1 MKKIFLEELTAMYEL
16 GDVRKLRKKVGLT
29 QHELAVRAGVSQS
42 LLAKIETGKISPG
55 YERVKKIFAV
65 IDQITKKKEVKA
77 SEVATR
83 KVISIS
89 MTETVSVAIKKMG
102 LHKISQMPVIDRGKS
117 VGLLTESCIIEKMNK
132 GFSAGSHVADIMDGA
147 PPTVSEDVGMEVVI
161 GLLKHFPIVLVTD
174 KGDITGVI
182 TKSDVLAKVG

>member
-1 MKKIFLEELTAMYEL
+1 MKKIFLEELTVMYEL
-16 GDVRKLRKKVGLT
+16 DDVRKLRKKVGLT

-77 SEVATR
+77 SEVATE

-89 MTETVSVAIKKMG
+89 MTETVSAAIKKMG
-102 LHKISQMPVIDRGKS
+102 LHKISQMPVIDKGKP
-117 VGLLTESCIIEKMNK
+117 VGLLTEGCIIEKMSK
-132 GFSAGSHVADIMDGA
+132 GFSAGSHVADIMEGA
-147 PPTVSEDVGMEVVI
+147 PPTISEDVGMEAIV
-161 GLLKHFPIVLVTD
+161 GLLKHFPIVLVTN
-174 KGDITGVI
+174 KGEIVGVI